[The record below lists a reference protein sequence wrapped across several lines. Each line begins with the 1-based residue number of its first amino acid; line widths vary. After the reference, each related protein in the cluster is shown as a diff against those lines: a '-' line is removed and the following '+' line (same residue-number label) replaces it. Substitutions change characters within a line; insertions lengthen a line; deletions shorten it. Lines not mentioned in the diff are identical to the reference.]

1 MLLYRAVS
9 YAELQDILVTGQLRP
24 GPPSFQGKWFAESPV
39 DAARWGRRLSRL
51 TGGDPFHLIEV
62 EVDDAAVAGWF
73 RLPNLDQIGPA
84 RYGDIPDLPA
94 ARFVREVLPVP
105 TSPP

>member
-1 MLLYRAVS
+1 MRLYRAVG
-9 YAELQDILVTGQLRP
+9 YAELQDVLATGVLRP

-39 DAARWGRRLSRL
+39 DAARWGRQLSRL

-62 EVDDAAVAGWF
+62 EVDDATAAGWF

-84 RYGDIPDLPA
+84 WYADIPDLPPV
-94 ARFVREVLPVP
+94 RFVQEVLPIP